1 MKFINDAGLLSYNVR
16 ALRINDYLKSL
27 YRMAHLLTMSGLHRT
42 AIREVQAEI
51 AEMIRDYV
59 QELKAQDKYD
69 SLVLQVKQFKLATQ
83 IFDAFG

>member
-1 MKFINDAGLLSYNVR
+1 
-16 ALRINDYLKSL
+16 
-27 YRMAHLLTMSGLHRT
+27 MAHLLTMSGLHRT

-69 SLVLQVKQFKLATQ
+69 SLVLQVKQFNLATQ
-83 IFDAFG
+83 IFDAFGETGES